1 MRSGLARRRRV
12 IALATIL
19 LVSPPTCD
27 FSLEPLLAQS
37 LVVTVS
43 GDVKRPGEYRLEDGL
58 TVRAA
63 IEAAGG
69 LDGEA
74 VRQIS
79 IVRQTGDR
87 GALVFAAATD
97 ATVLVA
103 GDQVAVTAHKLDFI
117 VPSAQR
123 VVGWM
128 SAGQFDSVI
137 VAYRG
142 TVRGAAFEEQLR
154 SQWQGL
160 QKQLGTFQ
168 RQLGVRAELLRGTD
182 RVGVVTCQ
190 FAGGRAEIVVVFN
203 RNGGII
209 DVSMAPSVR

>member
-1 MRSGLARRRRV
+1 M
-12 IALATIL
+12 
-19 LVSPPTCD
+19 SPPTGQL
-27 FSLEPLLAQS
+27 SVKPLLAQS

-79 IVRQTGDR
+79 IVRQPGDR
-87 GALVFAAATD
+87 GALVLAT
-97 ATVLVA
+97 ATATTVLMA

-117 VPSAQR
+117 APSAQR
-123 VVGWM
+123 VVSWM

-137 VAYRG
+137 VAYQG
-142 TVRGAAFEEQLR
+142 TMRAAAFEEQVR

-160 QKQLGTFQ
+160 QTQVGNFQ
-168 RQLGVRAELLRGTD
+168 RQLGVRADLLRGTD

-190 FAGGRAEIVVVFN
+190 FAEGRAEIVVVFN

-209 DVSMAPSVR
+209 DVSMARSVQ